1 MHAAH
6 PDHLVVT
13 AFSLA
18 DGVAWVERSLG
29 VTLQSGGEHVRMG
42 THNALL
48 RLGPDFYLEVIA
60 LNPAAPRPDRPRW
73 FGMDRLNAATP
84 PRLAGWVVRTNNIAA
99 AVAASVVD
107 VGTVEAMS
115 RGTLNW
121 QITIPAD
128 GSFPLDGVMPT
139 LIEWH
144 TASHPAANLQE
155 SACTLHRL
163 QGFHSQ
169 AVDIIRSLALIGLQD
184 EILITTP
191 ATGQAPYLR
200 AEIQTPDGLRVLG

>member
-13 AFSLA
+13 AFTLA
-18 DGVAWVERSLG
+18 DGVAWVERTLG
-29 VTLQSGGEHVRMG
+29 VSLQNGGEHVRMG

-60 LNPAAPRPDRPRW
+60 VNPAAPKPDRPRW
-73 FGMDRLNAATP
+73 FGMDALHAGSP

-99 AVAASVVD
+99 AVAASPVD
-107 VGTVEAMS
+107 VGPVESMS

-121 QITIPAD
+121 LITIPAD
-128 GSFPLDGVMPT
+128 GRFPLDGVMPT

-144 TASHPAANLQE
+144 TPSHPAANLQE

-163 QGFHSQ
+163 QGFHAQ
-169 AVDIIRSLALIGLQD
+169 AVDIMRSLALIGLQD
-184 EILITTP
+184 DILISAP
-191 ATGQAPYLR
+191 AAGQAPYLR
-200 AEIQTPDGLRVLG
+200 AEIHTPDGLRVLG